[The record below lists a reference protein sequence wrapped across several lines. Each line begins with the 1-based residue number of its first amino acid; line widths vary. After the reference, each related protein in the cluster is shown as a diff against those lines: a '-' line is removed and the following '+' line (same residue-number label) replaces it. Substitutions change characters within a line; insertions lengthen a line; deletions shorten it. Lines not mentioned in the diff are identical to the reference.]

1 MCCSFDWDRIRG
13 KMPPQTPRTSV
24 LSAALAAS
32 ESKKSRPSL
41 TQLEQMG
48 GTAEEQSAVH
58 GEERLGAGAV

>member
-1 MCCSFDWDRIRG
+1 
-13 KMPPQTPRTSV
+13 MPPQTPRTSV

-41 TQLEQMG
+41 IQPEQMG